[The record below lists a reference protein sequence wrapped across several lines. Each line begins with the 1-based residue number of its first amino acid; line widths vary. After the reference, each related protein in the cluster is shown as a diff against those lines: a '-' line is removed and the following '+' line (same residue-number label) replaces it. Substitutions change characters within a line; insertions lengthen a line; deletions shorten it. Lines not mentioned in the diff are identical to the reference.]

1 MIRTLALAAAAAA
14 VGYAIGQR
22 ASENDESRFER
33 DRPTESGVGVEGRP
47 IDHSQIAREPNAWPD
62 EFDSDGEVIGR

>member
-1 MIRTLALAAAAAA
+1 MIRTLTIAAAAAA
-14 VGYAIGQR
+14 AGYAVGQR
-22 ASENDESRFER
+22 AGDEEESRFER

-62 EFDSDGEVIGR
+62 EFDSDDEVIGR